1 MKSNFIRNICLIIG
15 SFLMA
20 FAVKCIFEPAGIVM
34 GGFSGLSVIFER
46 LWQIPL
52 WISTLV
58 LNIPLFIAAFFL
70 LGKITLVLSLFTTIL
85 LTVFMGVIPEK
96 IYFAE
101 DMFLSMVTGNLM
113 YGLGI
118 GLILARNVTSG
129 GVDLLSMLINK
140 YLKRIKLVWIMFILD
155 GLIILF
161 GTLTFGIKAGV
172 YSVLSVYIISFLSD
186 KIIEGP
192 KTAKAVYII
201 SDNYNEIASCIMK
214 KIGRGVT
221 GFDTIGMYSDKGRR
235 TLMCIA
241 GRREVIEIKK
251 IVNEFDKNAFIII
264 SGVSEV
270 QGEGFL

>member
-1 MKSNFIRNICLIIG
+1 MKSNFVRNTCLVIG

-46 LWQIPL
+46 LWEIPL

-58 LNIPLFIAAFFL
+58 LNIPLFVAAFFL
-70 LGKITLVLSLFTTIL
+70 LGKITLVWSLFTTIL

-101 DMFLSMVTGNLM
+101 DLFLSMVTGSLM

-155 GLIILF
+155 GFIILF

-201 SDNYNEIASCIMK
+201 SDNYNEIAACIMK